1 MNLNQMMNL
10 SQREIERM
18 SRRELAKVISG
29 MRSVARKRIERLEKA
44 ETYSPAYTNII
55 ASGGIPTVKG
65 MDVVALRN
73 EYKRYKHF
81 LSLKTSTVKGA
92 KQYEKVNRL
101 NFEKITGKK
110 WGEADIK
117 PLWALLDELRE
128 DGTVTSQNYRNA
140 LGYMVKFVEK
150 NPDASNEDILEYAR
164 GRLQEEYE
172 QSTRGFYASDK
183 F

>member
-18 SRRELAKVISG
+18 SRRELAKVVSG
-29 MRSVARKRIERLEKA
+29 MRSVARKRIERIEKN
-44 ETYSPAYTNII
+44 EIYTPAYTNII
-55 ASGGIPTVKG
+55 ASGGIPPVKG

-92 KQYEKVNRL
+92 KQYEKVNRT

-110 WGEADIK
+110 WSQENIK

-128 DGTVTSQNYRNA
+128 DGTVTSQNYRQA
-140 LGYMVKFVEK
+140 LNYMVDFVDE
-150 NPDASNEDILEYAR
+150 NPDATKEEILEHAR